1 MRDKKLIFGNVLISF
16 LILVSSVNLVFADF
30 QLGGSSVPIDEE
42 GFIEYDFED
51 NLPPQPYRIKVV
63 FIKLYQYEEI
73 IRALGVNISI
83 NEFNFNTSNYE
94 VLNIDSIE
102 YQNQLCLL
110 YNKTD
115 QLFQYDQH
123 MNNLLLHGYGGYYI
137 IPNNP
142 VDVNIIKGFIESYTT
157 WSANVSDN
165 TITINID
172 NSQAILTYNE
182 QGILLKE
189 EIKINNETISTLILI
204 ESMENPNDTVFI
216 ISIIVIIA
224 AAALIFIVIIII
236 KRR

>member
-1 MRDKKLIFGNVLISF
+1 MHPKKHDLSNFLIFLLIFSSF
-16 LILVSSVNLVFADF
+16 INLVFADF
-30 QLGGSSVPIDEE
+30 QLGDSSIPVDEE

-51 NLPPQPYRIKVV
+51 SLAPQTYKLKVE

-73 IRALGVNISI
+73 IRALGVNISVK
-83 NEFNFNTSNYE
+83 EFNFNTSNYE
-94 VLNIDSIE
+94 VLYIDSIE

-115 QLFQYDQH
+115 QIFRYDQH
-123 MNNLLLHGYGGYYI
+123 MNNLLIHGFGGYYI

-142 VDVNIIKGFIESYTT
+142 VDVNIVKCFIESYTT

-165 TITINID
+165 TITIDIE

-189 EIKINNETISTLILI
+189 EIKNNNEIISTLTLI
-204 ESMENPNDTVFI
+204 ESKENSNDIVFMI
-216 ISIIVIIA
+216 SMIGIIAVTALISII
-224 AAALIFIVIIII
+224 IIII